1 MADVMMMIPAIRL
14 ANPGP
19 EGNFHIMIPQ
29 PPHPIPARHH
39 PVAAIGC
46 MLALALPALSDE
58 VSLADGGKL
67 SGSVVS
73 IREGGAIELASLL
86 AAEPLALKGDQ
97 VMQVR
102 FDTPAPASDAGDTRV
117 DLVNGD
123 FITASLLDYSAGT
136 GARVRVDGIGD
147 LELPPAHLRALT
159 LGVRPAQIIYRGP
172 DDLAN
177 WSSENPRG
185 DSNWTQTDNRLSID
199 GSGRIGRMLE
209 LPDHYVIRFNLSW
222 QGQPNFQF
230 SFSDPLREQYAR
242 VDRYYLQFGRA
253 GLEIKRE
260 SSEGRQYQTVGK
272 LNRQPDQF
280 PNRNM
285 DIEIRVNRAE
295 SVIHLAI
302 NGQPEGRFMDP
313 FGNPPTAGGIALVSN
328 ASRGVQH
335 EVRNLTVRNWD
346 ESPSS
351 TETVERGEATRD
363 TVVMRQGDQYGG
375 KLESIRMVDGALVF
389 SLKVSFREE
398 PMEILGEDV
407 AMVLFA
413 TGEDRQVTEPAEE
426 ELVLQLHD
434 RGRLAVTS
442 SLFEGNEIRAVHPLL
457 GNLLLARDGISALER
472 RTHDTTTSRK

>member
-1 MADVMMMIPAIRL
+1 MMIPAIRL
-14 ANPGP
+14 ANPGR
-19 EGNFHIMIPQ
+19 EGNFHNMIPQ
-29 PPHPIPARHH
+29 LPHPTPAHH
-39 PVAAIGC
+39 NLVAALGC
-46 MLALALPALSDE
+46 LLALALPGLSDE
-58 VSLADGGKL
+58 VSLVDGGKL

-73 IREGGAIELASLL
+73 IREGGAIDLASLL

-97 VMQVR
+97 VMKVR
-102 FDTPAPASDAGDTRV
+102 FDTPPPATDASDTRI

-123 FITASLLDYSAGT
+123 FITASLLDYSAGV
-136 GARVRVDGIGD
+136 GARVRADGIGE

-177 WSSENPRG
+177 WTSEKQRS
-185 DSNWTQTDNRLSID
+185 DSNWTLADERLSID

-230 SFSDPLREQYAR
+230 SFSDPLKEQYAR

-260 SSEGRQYQTVGK
+260 SSEGRQYHTVGK

-285 DIEIRVNRAE
+285 DVEIRVNRAE
-295 SVIHLAI
+295 SVIYLAI

-313 FGNPPTAGGIALVSN
+313 FGNPPTADGIALVSN

-335 EVRNLTVRNWD
+335 EVRNLSVRNWD
-346 ESPSS
+346 ETPGG
-351 TETVERGEATRD
+351 TETVEPGEPTRD

-375 KLESIRMVDGALVF
+375 TLESIRMVDGVLVF
-389 SLKVSFREE
+389 SMKVSFREQ
-398 PMEILGEDV
+398 PMEILGEDI

-413 TGEDRQVTEPAEE
+413 TGEDRALVEPAAE

-434 RGRLAVTS
+434 RGRLAVKS
-442 SLFEGNEIRAVHPLL
+442 SLFDGKEVRAVHPLL

-472 RTHDTTTSRK
+472 RTHDNTTSRK